1 MSSDTT
7 TTRTGRCLC
16 GEVTYEISG
25 DPIATAVCH
34 CEHCQRQ
41 SGGAFS
47 VNVVMPASQLTISGT
62 LQTYENTNED
72 GSEVYV
78 RRRFCGSCGSP
89 LVSEMMQPR
98 SKERRVGKEGGSRV

>member
-1 MSSDTT
+1 MPPRASPSPTSPFERQARTMSSDTT

-47 VNVVMPASQLTISGT
+47 VNVVMPASPLTISGT

-72 GSEVYV
+72 EIGRASCRERVCTYV
-78 RRRFCGSCGSP
+78 
-89 LVSEMMQPR
+89 
-98 SKERRVGKEGGSRV
+98 

>member
-1 MSSDTT
+1 MKRRPPRSTRTDHLFPYTTLFRSTT

-78 RRRFCGSCGSP
+78 RRRFCG
-89 LVSEMMQPR
+89 
-98 SKERRVGKEGGSRV
+98 

>member
-72 GSEVYV
+72 GSEVY
-78 RRRFCGSCGSP
+78 R
-89 LVSEMMQPR
+89 SE
-98 SKERRVGKEGGSRV
+98 ERRVGKECVSTCRSRWSRDH